1 VRQLPKLPRMKS
13 WILIGSMGLLAVSA
27 VAQSYPGANAAYEIT
42 SLKEDVR
49 LLNQRVGELAMTVE
63 QLNRDNTALNSKAS
77 QSYVTLEQLNR
88 AISDLNRSMQSALA
102 EQKREVLNQVS
113 TQLEKLAKQ
122 TQAAVDAVA
131 KNQATRPTVT
141 SFSEDF
147 PKEGVDYTVQAGDSL
162 AVIAKKTGAKVQDII
177 NANKISDP
185 SKIMVG
191 QKLFIPQAK

>member
-1 VRQLPKLPRMKS
+1 MKP
-13 WILIGSMGLLAVSA
+13 WILLGSMGLLAVSA
-27 VAQSYPGANAAYEIT
+27 AAQSIPSANAAYELT

-49 LLNQRVGELAMTVE
+49 ILTQRVGELSMTVE
-63 QLNRDNTALNSKAS
+63 QMSRENASLQSKAN

-88 AISDLNRSMQSALA
+88 AISDLNRNMQSALS
-102 EQKREVLNQVS
+102 EQKREVLNQVGG
-113 TQLEKLAKQ
+113 QMEKLAKQ

-131 KNQATRPTVT
+131 KNQATRPVVQ
-141 SFSEDF
+141 SNFSEDF
-147 PKEGVDYTVQAGDSL
+147 PKEGVDYTVQTGDSL

-185 SKIMVG
+185 SKIQVG